1 MEQDTAMIEW
11 YISRDK
17 IITFI
22 ITANSQYPIVEK
34 SSAEDLETLINWTNN
49 YLKGYFQE
57 KEQWINN
64 LAPNLKGLAKILNID
79 RLLTQINNIF
89 KKQKIKCNRLLLIPH
104 RFLHLFYFFSK
115 FFINISEVAEKWVEE
130 KIMQMPELLHSNFMI
145 SKFLCEC
152 KGKCCS
158 FF

>member
-64 LAPNLKGLAKILNID
+64 
-79 RLLTQINNIF
+79 
-89 KKQKIKCNRLLLIPH
+89 
-104 RFLHLFYFFSK
+104 
-115 FFINISEVAEKWVEE
+115 
-130 KIMQMPELLHSNFMI
+130 
-145 SKFLCEC
+145 
-152 KGKCCS
+152 
-158 FF
+158 